1 MLGELCHC
9 MYTIGLEKTFL
20 SVLGFRFCIVLVK
33 LFYHL
38 LVVFHAINHF
48 IRLSKPS
55 DHYIIVEVCVRCV
68 PSIGMANGPSRNG

>member
-1 MLGELCHC
+1 
-9 MYTIGLEKTFL
+9 MYIIGLEKTFL

-38 LVVFHAINHF
+38 LVVFHAINHL